1 MNQTTADTKASFFND
16 VCEATSQA
24 LARLGV
30 TKSLS
35 EVADLFEAPN
45 KKGFGD
51 SAFPCFAVAAQLR
64 LPPPE
69 IAKRLADTFQRP
81 SSVTEVK
88 PIGGYFNVWYESR
101 SVAQSV
107 LPGIAQAG
115 ENYGSSSFGRG
126 RTVCM
131 DYSHP
136 NIAKPFGVG
145 HLRSTVIGHCL
156 KNILEKLGYATV
168 GINHLGDWGTQF
180 GKLIVAYRAWGDPA
194 LLAEHPISHL
204 FDLYVKFHKEAESHP
219 ELEDGAR
226 AEFKE
231 LEDGDAENL
240 ALWTRFRDVSLEEF
254 QRVYRRLGVT
264 FDSYNGEAFYNDH
277 LGPLTDRLVQIGVA
291 KQGDDGA
298 LIVPLGDESEPPL
311 LLRKADGATL
321 YATRDLAAAEYR
333 WNTYHFDECLYI
345 VGSAQALHF
354 KQLFAALRLMGYEW
368 SERMV
373 HVDFGWVKLADAK
386 MSTREGNIVIL
397 DDVIEEA
404 VRRTRAIIAEKNPEL
419 KDADRIAE
427 AVGVGAVV
435 FWQLSVK
442 RQKDVNFDWDEVLSF
457 DGRTGPYL
465 QYTHARVSSLLR
477 RWGKEVPTDVE
488 FGALDG
494 DDERRLMLQ
503 MSDWPRRIRQ
513 AAQQHEPQ
521 IVASALLDM
530 AQSYNGFYQKV
541 RILDGEAAAMP
552 ARLLLCRCMREVLA
566 EGLRLL
572 GLGAPAEM

>member
-1 MNQTTADTKASFFND
+1 MKETMTESKASFFND
-16 VCEATSQA
+16 VCDATSRA
-24 LARLGV
+24 LVQLGV
-30 TKSLS
+30 TKSPA

-51 SAFPCFAVAAQLR
+51 SAFPCFALSAQLR
-64 LPPPE
+64 IPPPE
-69 IAKRLADTFQRP
+69 IAKRLTESFQRP

-88 PIGGYFNVWYESR
+88 PIGGYFNVWYDAR
-101 SVAQSV
+101 SVAESV
-107 LPGIAQAG
+107 LPSIARHG
-115 ENYGSSSFGRG
+115 KNYGGSLLGLG

-156 KNILEKLGYATV
+156 KNVLEKLGYTTV

-180 GKLIVAYRAWGDPA
+180 GKLIVAYREWGDAA
-194 LLAEHPISHL
+194 LLAAHPIRHL
-204 FDLYVKFHKEAESHP
+204 FDLYVRFHKDAEIHP
-219 ELEDGAR
+219 ELDDRAR
-226 AEFKE
+226 AEFKK
-231 LEDGDAENL
+231 LEDGDTENL
-240 ALWTRFRDVSLEEF
+240 ALWKRFRDVSLEEF

-264 FDSYNGEAFYNDH
+264 FDSYDGEAFFNNH
-277 LGPLTDRLVQIGVA
+277 LGPLTERLVQFGVA
-291 KQGDDGA
+291 QQGEDGA
-298 LIVPLGDESEPPL
+298 LVIPLGDESEPPM

-333 WNTYHFDECLYI
+333 WNTYKFDQCLYI

-354 KQLFAALRLMGYEW
+354 KQLFNALRLMGYEW
-368 SERMV
+368 AERMV

-397 DDVIEEA
+397 DEVIEEA
-404 VRRTRAIIAEKNPEL
+404 VRRTRTIIAEKNPEL
-419 KDADRIAE
+419 KDAERIAQS
-427 AVGVGAVV
+427 VGVGAVV

-477 RWGKEVPTDVE
+477 RWGKDVPVDVDLGHLE
-488 FGALDG
+488 GE
-494 DDERRLMLQ
+494 DERRMMLQ
-503 MSDWPRRIRQ
+503 MSDWPRRIGQ
-513 AAQQHEPQ
+513 AAKQHEPQ
-521 IVASALLDM
+521 VIASALLDM

-541 RILDGEAAAMP
+541 RILDGEAGALP
-552 ARLLLCRCMREVLA
+552 ARLLLCLCMREVLA

-572 GLGAPAEM
+572 GLDAPGEM

>member
-1 MNQTTADTKASFFND
+1 MNQTVTDTKASFFSD
-16 VCEATSQA
+16 VCDATSQA
-24 LARLGV
+24 LVHLGV
-30 TKSLS
+30 TKSPA

-51 SAFPCFAVAAQLR
+51 SALPCFALSAQLR

-69 IAKRLADTFQRP
+69 IAKRLTEVFQRP

-88 PIGGYFNVWYESR
+88 PIGGYFNVWYDSR
-101 SVAQSV
+101 RVAESV
-107 LPGIAQAG
+107 LPGIAQNG
-115 ENYGSSSFGRG
+115 KNYGSSALGRG

-156 KNILEKLGYATV
+156 KNVLEKLGYTTV

-180 GKLIVAYRAWGDPA
+180 GKLIVAYREWGEAA
-194 LLAEHPISHL
+194 LLAEHPIRHL
-204 FDLYVKFHKEAESHP
+204 FDLYVRFHHEVEAQP
-219 ELEDGAR
+219 ELEERAR
-226 AEFKE
+226 AEFKK

-240 ALWTRFRDVSLEEF
+240 TLWKRFRDVSLDEF
-254 QRVYRRLGVT
+254 QRVYRRLGIT
-264 FDSYNGEAFYNDH
+264 FDSYDGEAFFNNH
-277 LGPLTDRLVQIGVA
+277 LAPLTERLVLSGVA
-291 KQGDDGA
+291 REGDDGA
-298 LIVPLGDESEPPL
+298 LIVPLGDESEPPM

-333 WNTYHFDECLYI
+333 WNTYHFDQCLYI

-368 SERMV
+368 AQRMV

-404 VRRTRAIIAEKNPEL
+404 VRRTRTIIGQKNPEL
-419 KDADRIAE
+419 KDADDVAE
-427 AVGVGAVV
+427 ALGVGAVV

-457 DGRTGPYL
+457 EGRTGPYL

-477 RWGKEVPTDVE
+477 RWGRAVSSDVDL
-488 FGALDG
+488 GALESE
-494 DDERRLMLQ
+494 DERRLMLL

-513 AAQQHEPQ
+513 AAKQHEPQ
-521 IVASALLDM
+521 VIASALLDM

-541 RILDGEAAAMP
+541 RILDGEASALP
-552 ARLLLCRCMREVLA
+552 ARLLLCSCMREVLA

-572 GLGAPAEM
+572 GLGAPSEM